1 MANIYSEEVMNKNE
15 FVNEINLK
23 SGLSKKDCRLCLET
37 MLEVIKSALQCGE
50 SVTISNFGKFKVND
64 VKSKTL
70 YNFKTKNTEVVE
82 AKKTP
87 AFKASEN
94 LKQCLK

>member
-1 MANIYSEEVMNKNE
+1 MNKND

-23 SGLSKKDCRLCLET
+23 SGLSKKDCKLCLET
-37 MLEVIKSALQCGE
+37 MLEVIKSALQSGE

-64 VKSKTL
+64 VKSKCL
-70 YNFKTKNTEVVE
+70 YNFKTKNTEMVQ

-87 AFKASEN
+87 TFKASEN

>member
-1 MANIYSEEVMNKNE
+1 MNKNE

-23 SGLSKKDCRLCLET
+23 SGLSKKDCKLCLET
-37 MLEVIKSALQCGE
+37 MLEVIKCALQSGE

-64 VKSKTL
+64 VKSKCL
-70 YNFKTKNTEVVE
+70 YNFKTKNTEVVK
-82 AKKTP
+82 AKRTP
-87 AFKASEN
+87 TFKASEN